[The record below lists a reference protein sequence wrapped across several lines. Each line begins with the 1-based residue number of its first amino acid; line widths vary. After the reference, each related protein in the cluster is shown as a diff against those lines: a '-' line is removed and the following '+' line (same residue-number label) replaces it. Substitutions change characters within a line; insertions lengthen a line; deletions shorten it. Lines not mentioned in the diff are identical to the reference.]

1 MDHFEQS
8 QASFIRY
15 FQIGGG
21 AVGGLFLATCLHAQT
36 SSPSKAPSGPI
47 TAQALEVFGE
57 KFAAIQPAPLSQ
69 TRIIIYRTKS
79 AGTLEPVNVY
89 LARRYHTSL
98 LKGGYTEFCS
108 GPGRVEIH
116 AVLNDAQY
124 QHLGNTTPVQPWTFQ
139 AGKTLFL
146 KVTEASNAWGAL
158 VEVTNEQ
165 AIRELT
171 ETAEQIHTV
180 SRAPL
185 VQPCQSPAAV
195 VATPAPV
202 AAKTPV
208 MAPAPAPM
216 VAVAPKVIPPRLY
229 ALETDAL
236 FEFGKAEFKASSYNA
251 IENMVQNL
259 LRDYSKVERIR
270 VVGHTDAIGPVKLNQ
285 KLSLQRAQVVADQL
299 KARGVVPTSGFK
311 VEGAGDE
318 RLVKVSCGKKPTP
331 ENKICHAP
339 NRRVEIVVTGAK
351 R

>member
-1 MDHFEQS
+1 MDHFEES
-8 QASFIRY
+8 PASFVRY
-15 FQIGGG
+15 IQKWGG
-21 AVGGLFLATCLHAQT
+21 VLGGLCLATSLFAQT
-36 SSPSKAPSGPI
+36 PAPSSAP
-47 TAQALEVFGE
+47 TAPAIEVFGE
-57 KFAAIQPAPLSQ
+57 KFASIKPAPLSQ
-69 TRIIIYRTKS
+69 SRIIIYRMRS
-79 AGTLEPVNVY
+79 VGTVEPVNVY
-89 LARRYHTSL
+89 LAGRYHTSL

-108 GPGRVEIH
+108 SPGKVEIH

-124 QHLGNTTPVQPWTFQ
+124 QHTGNTTPVQPWSFQ

-146 KVTEASNAWGAL
+146 KVAEAPNAWGAL
-158 VEVTNEQ
+158 IEVSNEQ
-165 AIRELT
+165 ARRDLA
-171 ETAEQIHTV
+171 ETSEQIHTV

-185 VQPCQSPAAV
+185 VQPCQTPAAV
-195 VATPAPV
+195 
-202 AAKTPV
+202 AAV
-208 MAPAPAPM
+208 PAPAVMAAP
-216 VAVAPKVIPPRLY
+216 VVVPAPKVVPPRLY

-270 VVGHTDAIGPVKLNQ
+270 VVGHTDAIGPAKLNQ

-299 KARGVVPTSGFK
+299 KSRGVLPTRGFK

-318 RLVKVSCGKKPTP
+318 HLIKVSCGRKPTP

-339 NRRVEIVVTGAK
+339 NRRVDIVVTGAK